1 MKKWLILGLL
11 ACMLFG
17 VTACGGNED
26 VSSSNDG
33 SSPAVSVENSEES
46 EESKEDESAEN
57 TQTYCKVTFDTDGG
71 NAIESAQVEKGE
83 KLTKP
88 ADPTKSSAD
97 CEYEFL
103 GWYNGETAW
112 DFDKD
117 VVTQD
122 ITLTAKWKKS
132 DSYSEPFL
140 PKN

>member
-1 MKKWLILGLL
+1 MKKWLILSLV
-11 ACMLFG
+11 ACVLFG
-17 VTACGGNED
+17 VTACGGDEEL
-26 VSSSNDG
+26 SSSNGG
-33 SSPAVSVENSEES
+33 SDSPAVSVESNEES
-46 EESKEDESAEN
+46 EDSESADA
-57 TQTYCKVTFDTDGG
+57 TQEYCKVTFDTDGG
-71 NAIESAQVEKGE
+71 NAVGSVQVEKGE

-97 CEYEFL
+97 CEYAFL

-122 ITLTAKWKKS
+122 LTLTAKWKKS